1 MKQLSI
7 AEVSTKTA
15 MVVDESLEG
24 TFSATISLPST
35 PSCSASSPPMP
46 TSTVT
51 VVGGIVG
58 DEDDMDVLPRRVDV
72 LPPGAED
79 RRIAST
85 GHAA

>member
-1 MKQLSI
+1 
-7 AEVSTKTA
+7 
-15 MVVDESLEG
+15 
-24 TFSATISLPST
+24 
-35 PSCSASSPPMP
+35 MP

-72 LPPGAED
+72 LPPGAEV